1 MGDGRLLE
9 GPFPLTS
16 TGSGC
21 IISSWNPSAAS
32 LLGAGVKLWLEPLG
46 DFFVPF
52 ILARPLTGK
61 IALFGLTVPLVEGC
75 IEAFLKNPAIE
86 V

>member
-9 GPFPLTS
+9 APFPLTP
-16 TGSGC
+16 TDSGC
-21 IISSWNPSAAS
+21 TTSSSSPSAAS
-32 LLGAGVKLWLEPLG
+32 LLGAGVKLWLEPLV
-46 DFFVPF
+46 DFFAPL

-61 IALFGLTVPLVEGC
+61 IALLGLAVPLVEGC